1 MPQNSTTA
9 FARTG
14 GSPELTRRTFLGG
27 LSALSLAALAG
38 CRSAVGEQAAAGG
51 AATATRGG
59 TLVATVAADPDPRA
73 YFTGRPGNIF
83 WNRNVLESLLLVD
96 EKYEAHPVLATAW
109 EFRDGNRTFVLTL
122 RDGVTFHS
130 GRPFTAAD
138 VVFALEREIAGDGLA
153 SLNNAMKGWE
163 VTATGP
169 REVTIRS
176 PRPLQEIVFD
186 ILDTTPVI
194 DRDTYKG
201 LDDGSKVIGTGPFVW
216 SGYEAGAQIR
226 MARNNAYWEPGLPYL
241 DGIELTVIRDS
252 TAQLAALR
260 SGRAQLANGLNVQDA
275 MTVVDDRTFHL
286 DTNHGLIYA
295 ACFDVTKPPF
305 DNPEVR
311 RAVGYAIDRDRI
323 NSQVFGGIGRITSLP
338 WGEESTGYPADLAAT
353 YTYQPDRA
361 RQLLQSAG
369 AAGASFTIAL
379 HNQPVPRSIYEI
391 LARNLADIGLA
402 PTPVELAGPDFE
414 SRRASGQLGPAFL
427 IWSASAGLAPAL
439 MIDALAELRTAGNP
453 TNYVDPG
460 YQQRAQALI
469 DSPDENATAQRLRDL
484 SQYMQDAAFMQPYAV
499 VPATTVRADA
509 ARDIV
514 ISRNGRSMRSAFL
527 VNGA

>member
-1 MPQNSTTA
+1 MCPQLS
-9 FARTG
+9 
-14 GSPELTRRTFLGG
+14 RRTFLSG
-27 LSALSLAALAG
+27 LSVLGAATVVG
-38 CRSAVGEQAAAGG
+38 CRSAVSEQGAAGG

-59 TLVATVAADPDPRA
+59 TLVATVAAEPDPRA

-109 EFRDGNRTFVLTL
+109 ELRDDNRAFVLTL

-130 GRPFTAAD
+130 GRPFTADD
-138 VVFALEREIAGDGLA
+138 VVFTLEREIAGDGLA
-153 SLNNAMKGWE
+153 SLNNAMNGWE
-163 VTATGP
+163 VTATSP

-176 PRPLQEIVFD
+176 LRPLQEVVFD
-186 ILDTTPVI
+186 VLDSTPVI

-201 LDDGSKVIGTGPFVW
+201 LDDGSAVIGTGPFVW

-286 DTNHGLIYA
+286 DTNHGLVYA
-295 ACFDVTKPPF
+295 ACFDVTKAPF

-311 RAVGYAIDRDRI
+311 RAVGYAIDRERI
-323 NSQVFGGIGRITSLP
+323 NSQVFGGLGKLTSLP
-338 WGEESTGYPADLAAT
+338 WGEDSTGYPADLGGT

-361 RQLLQSAG
+361 RQMLQAAG
-369 AAGASFTIAL
+369 ATGASFTIAV
-379 HNQPVPRSIYEI
+379 HAQPVPRSIYEI
-391 LARNLADIGLA
+391 LARNLADVGLA
-402 PTPVELAGPDFE
+402 PSPLELPSADFE
-414 SRRASGQLGPAFL
+414 PRRAAGQLGPAFL
-427 IWSASAGLAPAL
+427 IWSAVAGLAPAL
-439 MIDALAELRTAGNP
+439 MIDALAELRMTGNP

-469 DSPDENATAQRLRDL
+469 DSPDESATAQRLRDL
-484 SQYMQDAAFMQPYAV
+484 SQYLQDAAFIQPYAI

-509 ARDIV
+509 ARDIM
-514 ISRNGRSMRSAFL
+514 IGRYGRSMRSAYL

>member
-1 MPQNSTTA
+1 MYLQLP
-9 FARTG
+9 
-14 GSPELTRRTFLGG
+14 RRTFLSG
-27 LSALSLAALAG
+27 LAALGAVTLAG
-38 CRSAVGEQAAAGG
+38 CRSAVSEQAAARG

-59 TLVATVAADPDPRA
+59 TLVATVAAEPDPRA

-109 EFRDGNRTFVLTL
+109 EFRDGNRSFVLTL

-130 GRPFTAAD
+130 GRPFTADD
-138 VVFALEREIAGDGLA
+138 VVFTLEREIAGDGLA
-153 SLNNAMKGWE
+153 SLNNAMTGWE

-169 REVTIRS
+169 NEVTIRS
-176 PRPLQEIVFD
+176 PRPLQEVVFD
-186 ILDTTPVI
+186 ILDSTPMI
-194 DRDTYKG
+194 DRETHQG
-201 LDDGSKVIGTGPFVW
+201 LGDGSKVIGTGPFVW
-216 SGYEAGAQIR
+216 AGYEAGAQIR
-226 MARNNAYWEPGLPYL
+226 MVRNDKYWEPGLPYL

-286 DTNHGLIYA
+286 DTNHGLLYA
-295 ACFDVTKPPF
+295 ACFDATLPPF

-311 RAVGYAIDRDRI
+311 RAVGFAIDRDRI
-323 NSQVFGGIGRITSLP
+323 NSQVFGGIGRLTSLP
-338 WGEESTGYPADLAAT
+338 WGEDATGYPADLAAT

-361 RQLLQSAG
+361 RQMLQAAG
-369 AAGASFTIAL
+369 AVGASFTIAI

-391 LARNLADIGLA
+391 LARNLADAGLA
-402 PTPVELAGPDFE
+402 PSPLELPSADFE
-414 SRRASGQLGPAFL
+414 PRRAAGRLGPAFL
-427 IWSASAGLAPAL
+427 IWSATAGLAPAL
-439 MIDALAELRTAGNP
+439 MIDALAELRMTGNP
-453 TNYVDPG
+453 TNFVDPG

-469 DSPDENATAQRLRDL
+469 DSPDESATAQRLRDL
-484 SQYMQDAAFMQPYAV
+484 SQYLQDAAFIQPYAI

-509 ARDIV
+509 ARDIR
-514 ISRNGRSMRSAFL
+514 IGRYGRSMRSAYL

>member
-1 MPQNSTTA
+1 MYLQSDL
-9 FARTG
+9 
-14 GSPELTRRTFLGG
+14 SRRTFLSG
-27 LSALSLAALAG
+27 LATLGAVTLVG
-38 CRSAVGEQAAAGG
+38 CRSAVSEQAAAGG

-59 TLVATVAADPDPRA
+59 TLVATVAAEPDPRA

-109 EFRDGNRTFVLTL
+109 EFREDNKAFVLTL

-130 GRPFTAAD
+130 GRPFTADD
-138 VVFALEREIAGDGLA
+138 VVFTLEREIAGDGLA
-153 SLNNAMKGWE
+153 SLNNAMQGWE

-169 REVTIRS
+169 NEVTIRS
-176 PRPLQEIVFD
+176 PRPLQEVVFD
-186 ILDTTPVI
+186 ILDSTPMI
-194 DRDTYKG
+194 DRETHQG
-201 LDDGSKVIGTGPFVW
+201 LGDGSKVIGTGPFVW
-216 SGYEAGAQIR
+216 AGYEAGAQIR
-226 MARNNAYWEPGLPYL
+226 MARNDKYWEPGLPYL

-260 SGRAQLANGLNVQDA
+260 SGRAQLASGLNVQDA

-286 DTNHGLIYA
+286 DTNHGLLYA
-295 ACFDVTKPPF
+295 ACFDATSPPF

-311 RAVGYAIDRDRI
+311 RAVGFAIDRDRI
-323 NSQVFGGIGRITSLP
+323 NSQVFGGIGRLTSLP
-338 WGEESTGYPADLAAT
+338 WGEDATGYPADLAAT

-361 RQLLQSAG
+361 RQMLQAVG
-369 AAGASFTIAL
+369 AAGASFTIAI

-391 LARNLADIGLA
+391 LARNLADVGLA
-402 PTPVELAGPDFE
+402 PSPLELPSADFE
-414 SRRASGQLGPAFL
+414 PRRAAGQLGPAFL
-427 IWSASAGLAPAL
+427 IWSATAGLAPAL
-439 MIDALAELRTAGNP
+439 MIDALAELRMTGNP
-453 TNYVDPG
+453 TNFVDPG

-469 DSPDENATAQRLRDL
+469 DSPDESATAQRLRDL
-484 SQYMQDAAFMQPYAV
+484 SQYLQDAAFIQPYAI

-509 ARDIV
+509 ARDIL
-514 ISRNGRSMRSAFL
+514 IGRYGRSMRSAYL